1 MHDDASTMRVGLV
14 QTHAEEDAQTN
25 LARTLDLVGQ
35 AAERGAQIVCLQ
47 ELFRTPYFCQTEDAT
62 HFRLAEPIPGPTTNA
77 LAEAAKRHAI
87 TIVGSLFEKRTAG
100 LFHNTAVLLGPD
112 GRLGGLYRKMHIPDD
127 PRFYEKFYFT
137 PGDLGFRAFDT
148 PGGRIGVL
156 VCWDQW
162 YPEAARL
169 TALKGARILF
179 YPTAIGT
186 WSGELDAQPAQH
198 DAWRT
203 MQRAH
208 AIANG
213 VFVVATNRVGV
224 EGDLHFWGRSF
235 VARPDGTLAAEAG
248 DGEEVLVVDCDLSQ
262 VDAAREGWPF
272 FRDRRIDA
280 YGDLTRRWLDDDD
293 A

>member
-1 MHDDASTMRVGLV
+1 MSETAPTVRVGLV
-14 QTHAEEDAQTN
+14 QTHAEEDASSN
-25 LARTLDLVGQ
+25 LERTLGLVAQ

-47 ELFRTPYFCQTEDAT
+47 ELFRTPYFCQEEDAK
-62 HFRLAEPIPGPTTNA
+62 HFRLAESIPGPTTTA
-77 LAEAAKRHAI
+77 LAEAAKHHGI

-100 LFHNTAVLLGPD
+100 LFHNTAVVLGPT
-112 GRLGGLYRKMHIPDD
+112 GEMLGLYRKMHIPDD
-127 PRFYEKFYFT
+127 PRFFEKFYFT

-148 PGGRIGVL
+148 PAGRVGVL

-186 WSGELDAQPAQH
+186 WNGELDLRPAQH

-213 VFVVATNRVGV
+213 VFVVAANRVGI
-224 EGDLHFWGRSF
+224 EGELHFWGGSF
-235 VARPDGTLAAEAG
+235 VAQPDGTLSAEAG
-248 DGEEVLVVDCDLSQ
+248 DGEAVLVVDCDLSQ
-262 VDAAREGWPF
+262 VDEAREGWPF

-280 YGDLTRRWLDDDD
+280 YGELTRRWLDDDG